1 MGVAWRTAFTG
12 LSFFFF
18 GLGSLVLGLI
28 IMPVFH
34 LTHRD
39 KALAQAASRSAVR
52 KSFQL
57 FIWFM
62 QRTGVLDYHISGD
75 PNVPGGSLVVANH
88 PSLIDVIFIIAF
100 LPDTVCIVKDDLG
113 TNLIT
118 RLVIRGT
125 GFLTN
130 RDPET
135 MISGCVN
142 HIAKNGIVLLFPEG
156 TRTSPGELPM
166 FKRAAG
172 NVITLAHCPTTP
184 IFLNISPPTLAKGES
199 WLRAPAYK
207 VRYSMEI
214 GAQIT
219 ASALLNA
226 DSNDRMNARTSTER
240 LRQLFLSRM
249 KNSDQSEVDDNDR
262 RPTERNQ
269 NPDRQYS

>member
-18 GLGSLVLGLI
+18 GLGSLLLGLMI
-28 IMPVFH
+28 IPAIH
-34 LTHRD
+34 LIHRNRNE
-39 KALAQAASRSAVR
+39 AQAASRSAVR
-52 KSFQL
+52 ASFRL

-62 QRTGVLDYHISGD
+62 SSTGVLEYQISGNQ
-75 PNVPGGSLVVANH
+75 NVPEGSLVVANH
-88 PSLIDVIFIIAF
+88 PSLIDVIFIMGF

-130 RDPET
+130 QDPEY
-135 MISGCVN
+135 MITECVK
-142 HIAKNGIVLLFPEG
+142 HIANNGIVLLFPEG
-156 TRTSPGELPM
+156 TRTVPGELPV

-199 WLRAPAYK
+199 WLRVPASK

-214 GAQIT
+214 GTQIP
-219 ASALLNA
+219 ASALLSA
-226 DSNDRMNARTSTER
+226 DTNDRMNARASTER
-240 LRQLFLSRM
+240 LRQLFLSRL
-249 KNSDQSEVDDNDR
+249 KDSDQSEVDDNDR
-262 RPTERNQ
+262 RPAERNQ
-269 NPDRQYS
+269 KPDRQYS